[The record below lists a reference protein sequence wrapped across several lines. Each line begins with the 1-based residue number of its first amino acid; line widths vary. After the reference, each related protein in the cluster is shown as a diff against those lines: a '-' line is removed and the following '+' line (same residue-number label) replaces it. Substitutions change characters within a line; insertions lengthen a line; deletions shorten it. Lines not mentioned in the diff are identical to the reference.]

1 MLTNPTSI
9 TQALRVI
16 IAKTNE
22 LPTGKIALIHDTIT
36 ELWYVSTADDNN
48 IPLHAPRFIRY
59 ATVIVMSAAEWAEI
73 TNALRGLKI

>member
-1 MLTNPTSI
+1 MLTNPTSLK
-9 TQALRVI
+9 QALRVI

-36 ELWYVSTADDNN
+36 ELWYVSTTDDNN
-48 IPLHAPRFIRY
+48 TPLAMHPDSY
-59 ATVIVMSAAEWAEI
+59 ATTVIVMSAAEWAEI